1 MNALAMRPCLYI
13 FIIALFFVVGFS
25 EAQTP
30 HFQQYFLTRRNE
42 AIQINKIFQ
51 SREGYIWFATNKGLF
66 RFDGQ
71 AYKSYGI
78 SDSLPDLNVTAIA
91 QDSLGRIW
99 TAHASGKIAVYSN
112 NRFQAFSPPEGLS
125 PSPVSDILFDK
136 KNILWFSTLNDGL
149 YYYKN
154 ERLYR
159 VDEENGMPDL
169 YVYDLEKGS
178 DGKIYAGT
186 DGGLVVC
193 SLAEKS
199 IVTNVINTKDGL
211 VDNIVRKIHAL
222 DENTLLL
229 GTEDEGVIKLN
240 LKSTSFKK
248 ITAGI
253 QLTSVNDIVV
263 TADRAWI
270 ASAQAGFTM
279 VDLNS
284 EKLKHY
290 AGENGIALPI
300 MSCLSTDAES
310 NIWAGSRSGIFRTLG
325 DELEFIPVPI
335 SDRDPNVMAAATDHQ
350 GSVWFSTQDGLFRR
364 SQVSVGKYTNED
376 LLKGTAF
383 EKFRVIS
390 LHIDGDGYVW
400 AGLYGEGVLRINPSS
415 KRIVLLSKQ
424 LRNGNVL
431 NISAGQNKTVWL
443 ATLGGAEKI
452 QINGEQLDVTHYSS
466 ENGLSSDFIYQ
477 VFADSENRV
486 WFATDG
492 KGVDMMDSKGIH
504 HLDAGLTSRV
514 VYGFAED
521 AAGRIWVNTQDA
533 GIFFFDGEKFN
544 DSKLDSIRFRETNN
558 YVLTSDHAGR
568 IIAMHNVGIDI
579 YDASTKSMRYL
590 DEKAGLENKVANLN
604 SVFRDANDNLMIGT
618 SNGIV
623 ILNYIASIP
632 SFPKIHIEGISMV
645 GEKKLLDYRE
655 PLHYDQNNLTISYR
669 GFWYQN
675 PEDVTFEYKMDNY
688 DADWIVTGDDRI
700 TYSQLPP
707 GDYTFHVR
715 SPMASAA
722 ESTVHF
728 TIRPPFWKTPGFL
741 IMVVLAMA
749 ALIYSYI
756 KYRERSLREA
766 KMMLEKKVE
775 ERTLEIQKNSEEI
788 QAQNEEIMA
797 QAEEIKGINE
807 NLEML
812 VHERTA
818 ELERKNKALE
828 EYAFI
833 NAHKLRSPVASIL
846 GLVNLLNK
854 SELNDECKIIN
865 RHLLNSADELDDIV
879 RSITKAIERG
889 EK

>member
-1 MNALAMRPCLYI
+1 MKPCLYI
-13 FIIALFFVVGFS
+13 FVALFFVVGFS

-51 SREGYIWFATNKGLF
+51 SREGYVWFATNKGLF
-66 RFDGQ
+66 RFDGHT
-71 AYKSYGI
+71 YKTFGL
-78 SDSLPDLNVTAIA
+78 SDSLPDLHVTAVA

-99 TAHASGKIAVYSN
+99 TAHASGKISVYTN
-112 NRFQAFSPPEGLS
+112 GRFELFNPVEGLS
-125 PSPVSDILFDK
+125 SSPVSDILFDRN
-136 KNILWFSTLNDGL
+136 NILWFSTLNDGL
-149 YYYKN
+149 YYYKR

-159 VDEENGMPDL
+159 LDEQEGMPDL
-169 YVYDLEKGS
+169 YVYDIES
-178 DGKIYAGT
+178 ARDGKLYAGT
-186 DGGLVVC
+186 DGGLVIC
-193 SLAEKS
+193 SLTEKS
-199 IVTNVINTKDGL
+199 VVTNVINNKDGL
-211 VDNIVRKIHAL
+211 ADNIVRKIHVL

-229 GTEDEGVIKLN
+229 GTEDEGVIRLN

-248 ITAGI
+248 ITGGL
-253 QLTSVNDIVV
+253 QLTSINDIIVNF
-263 TADRAWI
+263 DRAWVV
-270 ASAQAGFTM
+270 SAQPGFSV
-279 VDLNS
+279 VDLNT
-284 EKLKHY
+284 EKQKHY
-290 AGENGIALPI
+290 SDEKGKALPV
-300 MSCLSTDAES
+300 MSCLLTDAES
-310 NIWAGSRSGIFRTLG
+310 NIWSGSRSGIFRTLG
-325 DELEFIPVPI
+325 DELEFIQVPI
-335 SDRDPNVMAAATDHQ
+335 SDRDPNVMAVARDHQ

-364 SQVSVGKYTNED
+364 TQVSIGKYSTDD

-383 EKFRVIS
+383 ERFRVIS
-390 LHIDGDGYVW
+390 LHVDREGYVW
-400 AGLYGEGVLRINPSS
+400 AGLYGEGVLRINPST
-415 KRIVLLSKQ
+415 KRIVLISKQ

-431 NISAGQNKTVWL
+431 SISDGGNKTVWL

-452 QINGEQLDVTHYSS
+452 QTDGDQLNVKHYSS

-477 VFADSENRV
+477 VFVDSENRV

-492 KGVDMMDSKGIH
+492 KGVDMLDSKGIRH
-504 HLDAGLTSRV
+504 FEKGLTSKV

-521 AAGRIWVNTQDA
+521 ATGRIWANAQDA
-533 GIFFFDGEKFN
+533 GIYFFDGEKFN
-544 DSKLDSIRFRETNN
+544 DSKLDSVNFRETNN
-558 YVLTSDHAGR
+558 YVLSADHAGR
-568 IIAMHNVGIDI
+568 IVAMHNSGIDI
-579 YDASTKSMRYL
+579 YDSQSKRIRYF
-590 DEKAGLENKVANLN
+590 DDKAGLENRIANLN
-604 SVFRDANDNLMIGT
+604 SVFRDSNDNLLIGT

-623 ILNYIASIP
+623 ILNYNPATR
-632 SFPKIHIEGISMV
+632 SFPKTHIEGISIV
-645 GEKKLLDYRE
+645 GDRRLLDHKA
-655 PLHYDQNNLTISYR
+655 PLRYDQNNLTISYR

-675 PEDVTFEYKMDNY
+675 PEDVTFEYRMDNY
-688 DADWIVTGDDRI
+688 DEDWITTGDDRI

-715 SPMASAA
+715 ASKAGDPTA
-722 ESTVHF
+722 ESTIHF
-728 TIRPPFWKTPGFL
+728 TIRPPFWKTAGFL
-741 IMVVLAMA
+741 VFVVLVMG
-749 ALIYSYI
+749 ALIYWYI

-766 KMMLEKKVE
+766 KMILERKVE

-812 VHERTA
+812 VHQRTA

-854 SELNDECKIIN
+854 AELNDECKVIN